1 MYVHLFTLKV
11 FCSVVEKGSVAK
23 AAEELLLTQ
32 PAVSLQIKNLENL
45 YDTSFFERTPKG
57 LKVNQ
62 QGKFLYKYAKK
73 MTKFYSEMYHE
84 VLNHTRK
91 HLQQELRVA
100 ASTVPG
106 IYFLPNILR
115 RYKEKYLTNF
125 HFEVSE
131 TGKILEKMKNGEI
144 DIAVVSH
151 VGNAEGIQH
160 ERLLRHPLFVV
171 SPKGYL
177 KGTNQHVSLKD
188 LEGKDI
194 ILMKEDCDITKAWKS
209 FLERYHIKLEQ
220 FHVTG
225 VFNHISDIIRFLKEG
240 VGLGVLPECVI
251 VKEIEN
257 GTLERLMIKEKGL
270 YLSFFL
276 AFRSTSLQNKD
287 VHRFY
292 KFLKSSG
299 IPAIKSSTV

>member
-1 MYVHLFTLKV
+1 MYIHLFTLKV

-45 YDTSFFERTPKG
+45 YDTSFFDRTPKG
-57 LKVNQ
+57 LKVNE

-73 MTKFYSEMYHE
+73 MTEFHSEMYRE

-91 HLQQELRVA
+91 HLQQEMRIA

-106 IYFLPNILR
+106 IYFLPSILR
-115 RYKEKYLTNF
+115 SYKEKYSTNF

-131 TGKILEKMKNGEI
+131 TGKILEKMEKGKI

-151 VGNAEGIQH
+151 VINTKGIQH
-160 ERLLRHPLFVV
+160 ERLLRHPLCVV
-171 SPKGYL
+171 SPKGYIQA
-177 KGTNQHVSLKD
+177 TNQHVNLKD

-194 ILMKEDCDITKAWKS
+194 ILMKEGCDITKAWKS

-225 VFNHISDIIRFLKEG
+225 VFDHISDIIRFLKEG

-251 VKEIEN
+251 GKEIEN
-257 GTLERLMIKEKGL
+257 GVLERLRIKESGL
-270 YLSFFL
+270 YITFFL
-276 AFRSTSLQNKD
+276 AFRRTSLQNKN

-292 KFLKSSG
+292 KFLKSSNLS
-299 IPAIKSSTV
+299 ALKSSTV